1 MSGLIFR
8 LPGFFTDPTIPKLYR
23 DKVITAGTKFCFDA
37 KDTYSFPRQAAPVPG
52 LDVWKNLL
60 DDGPS
65 ASFTG
70 AIGFDGGFRLAATG
84 ARRIT
89 LPASGIA
96 PASADAFV
104 AIIWIKLGAPTG
116 GAAVISAGSSYGADG
131 NQYGM
136 TWSGAGGDLRFH
148 VGGWQAQAVTA
159 ADAKTDDVYQ
169 FAMSMKKRASDGKYD
184 LVTYVNGV
192 AKGSSVSAYTSIPQP
207 NTSFPTPLI
216 GSGPVFGAPNWDG
229 VVYRSIYDDCSVK
242 SAAELVALDYAENRQ
257 RITGIN

>member
-8 LPGFFTDPTIPKLYR
+8 LPGLFTDPTIPKLYR

-84 ARRIT
+84 ARYIT
-89 LPASGIA
+89 LPASGMA
-96 PASADAFV
+96 PANADAFV
-104 AIIWIKLGAPTG
+104 AIVWIRLGAATA

-131 NQYGM
+131 NQYAM
-136 TWSGAGGDLRFH
+136 TWSGGDLRFH
-148 VGGWQAQAVTA
+148 VGGWQAQAVIA
-159 ADAKTDDVYQ
+159 ADVRENAIYQ

-192 AKGSSVSAYTSIPQP
+192 AKGTNVSAYTSMPQP
-207 NTSFPTPLI
+207 TVAYKDPLI
-216 GSGPVFGAPNWDG
+216 GSGPAFGASGWAG
-229 VVYRSIYDDCSVK
+229 SVLRTVYDDCSVK
-242 SAAELVALDYAENRQ
+242 SAADLVALDYAENHQ